1 MQIPPFYKYKSYH
14 IFIIAALSGA
24 IIAYIVLL
32 YMNGHMHDNVVV
44 ARVELKM
51 EIKEIR
57 KQNEKLSNDKEE
69 MEAQSSATVKG
80 IQIEFENAKELK
92 FDRLSTLQLE
102 NMVKN
107 ELANVIGKTIQS
119 VSESDDLLVTVIENK
134 TFTIDDH
141 SYQFEVKK
149 ISISEQIKLTLE
161 GEIEN

>member
-1 MQIPPFYKYKSYH
+1 MQIPPFYKYKSYQ
-14 IFIIAALSGA
+14 IFILGALSGA

-32 YMNGHMHDNVVV
+32 YMHGKMYENVLVEQ
-44 ARVELKM
+44 VELKM

-57 KQNEKLSNDKEE
+57 KQNEILIDDKEE
-69 MEAQSSATVKG
+69 MEAQSEATVKG
-80 IQIEFENAKELK
+80 IQINFENAKELK

-134 TFTIDDH
+134 TFTIDDY

>member
-1 MQIPPFYKYKSYH
+1 MQIPPFYKYKSYQ
-14 IFIIAALSGA
+14 IFILGALSGA

-32 YMNGHMHDNVVV
+32 YMHGKMYENVLVEQ
-44 ARVELKM
+44 VELKM

-57 KQNEKLSNDKEE
+57 KQNEILIDDKEE
-69 MEAQSSATVKG
+69 MEAQSAATVKG
-80 IQIEFENAKELK
+80 IQIDFENAKELK

-134 TFTIDDH
+134 TFTIEDH